1 MIKKEDK
8 LVIRG
13 AKTHN
18 LKNISLSIPK
28 NKLVV
33 FTGVSGSGK
42 SSLAFDTIYSEGQR
56 RYVESLMSYA
66 RQFLGVMDK
75 PDVESI
81 DGISPAIAIDQKTI
95 SKNPRST
102 VGTITEIYD
111 YLRILF
117 VHSGTPYCPNGH
129 GKIESQSVSNIV
141 ERVKQLQGS
150 VMILAPLIVARKG
163 EHRGV
168 LQEAANSG
176 FLRVRMNGISM
187 LLDEALS
194 ITLDPQKKHTID
206 IVVDRME
213 IDDEVD
219 EVRLFDSLET
229 ALKIGKGVVCISQQ
243 EDESEAPD
251 IVYSE
256 NLACHQCGFSMRDIE
271 PRSFSFNS
279 PYGACDKCSGLGSQ
293 MEVDPALVMPNEN
306 LSLAEGAVKPWSSTT
321 AQNPG
326 RQGWYYLM
334 LQRMTSRYNI
344 DVNVPVKQLSQK
356 VKDLILYGGD
366 EFEGVVQNLERRH
379 KATDSEW
386 MRGEIEKY
394 MNITDCPEC
403 SGMRL
408 RPESLSVRINDLNI
422 YEISCKS
429 ISAAQKFFTDF
440 SEDPSLSKSQKAIV
454 QPILKEIISR
464 LGFLEKVGLEYL
476 TLNRASA
483 TLSGGEGQRIR
494 LATQLGSRLSGVFY
508 ILDEP
513 SIGLHSRD
521 QKRLV
526 DTMKELRDL
535 GNSVL
540 VVEHDELTIREA
552 DWIVDI
558 GPGAGK
564 YGGEVLFEGTPQQL
578 LRSRCL
584 TGQYLSGKKKVE
596 GISVIEQKKK
606 SIPRHIQRKSEEKK
620 GKMKEC
626 ITIQGAREHNLKDI
640 DVVVPLNKFV
650 VVSGV
655 SGSGKS
661 SLVNDILAKYVLRE
675 LHNAHT
681 IPGEH
686 SSIQGL
692 EYINKAIVID
702 QAPIG
707 RTPRSN
713 PATYTGVFS
722 NIRELFAS
730 TQEAKARGYLA
741 GRFSFNVKGG
751 RCEVCSGGGVK
762 KIEMFFLP
770 DVYVE
775 CDACDGRR
783 YNKEALDILYNGKN
797 IADVLDMTIE
807 EAYSFFENIPFIATK
822 LDVLRRVGLGYIEL
836 GQGAPSLSGGEAQ
849 RVKLATE
856 LARRDTG
863 KTLYILDEPTTGM
876 HFEDVNNLLGV
887 LKGLVR
893 LGNSVLV
900 IEHNID
906 MIQNA
911 DWIIDLGP
919 GGGDAGGTL
928 VAQGT
933 PSDIAKEKASE
944 TGAFLVQR

>member
-1 MIKKEDK
+1 MTNKKDQ

-18 LKNISLSIPK
+18 LNNVSLSVPK

-117 VHSGTPYCPNGH
+117 VHIGVPYCPNGH
-129 GKIESQSVSNIV
+129 GKIESQQVSNIV
-141 ERVKQLQGS
+141 ERIEKLKGRII
-150 VMILAPLIVARKG
+150 ILAPLISNRKG

-168 LQEAANSG
+168 LEEIAKGG
-176 FLRVRMNGISM
+176 FLRVRLDGDIM
-187 LLDEALS
+187 LLEEALALVLDQQRKHS
-194 ITLDPQKKHTID
+194 IDV
-206 IVVDRME
+206 VVDRIE
-213 IDDEVD
+213 IDKDVD
-219 EVRLFDSLET
+219 DIRLLDSIET
-229 ALKIGKGVVCISQQ
+229 ALKIGKGILNVAQ
-243 EDESEAPD
+243 EDKESSQD

-256 NLACHQCGFSMRDIE
+256 HLACNQCGFSMREIE

-279 PYGACDKCSGLGSQ
+279 PYGACVKCSGIGTQ
-293 MEVDPALVMPNEN
+293 AEVDPSLVVPNDN
-306 LSLAEGAVKPWSSTT
+306 LSLEEGAVRPWHTT
-321 AQNPG
+321 TMQGSG
-326 RQGWYYLM
+326 RQGSYYLM
-334 LQRMTSRYNI
+334 LKRLASKYNI
-344 DVNVPVKQLSQK
+344 NTLIAFKKLS
-356 VKDLILYGGD
+356 KDIQNIIFYGD
-366 EFEGVVQNLERRH
+366 EEYEGVVQNLERRY
-379 KATDSEW
+379 KETDSEW
-386 MRGEIEKY
+386 MRNEIEKY
-394 MNITDCPEC
+394 MNIQDCSEC
-403 SGMRL
+403 NGMRL
-408 RPESLSVRINDLNI
+408 KPESLSVFIDSKNI
-422 YEISCKS
+422 YQITDKS
-429 ISAAQKFFTDF
+429 ISNACKFFD
-440 SEDPSLSKSQKAIV
+440 DLLNNPSISKSQKMIIEPIV
-454 QPILKEIISR
+454 KEITER
-464 LGFLEKVGLEYL
+464 LNFLSKVGLDYL
-476 TLNRASA
+476 TLNRMSA

-521 QKRLV
+521 QQRLIN
-526 DTMKELRDL
+526 TMKELRDL

-540 VVEHDELTIREA
+540 VVEHDKLTIMNA

-564 YGGEVLFEGTPQQL
+564 YGGNILFEGSPKDL
-578 LRSRCL
+578 LKSDTL
-584 TGQYLSGKKKVE
+584 TGKYLSGRKTVE
-596 GISVIEQKKK
+596 GNFVIKSKRKNIPIYESKK
-606 SIPRHIQRKSEEKK
+606 SNN
-620 GKMKEC
+620 KEY
-626 ITIQGAREHNLKDI
+626 ITIIGASENNLKNI
-640 DVVVPLNKFV
+640 DVKIPLNKFV
-650 VVSGV
+650 SVVGV

-661 SLVNDILAKYVLRE
+661 SLINDILAKYVLRE

-681 IPGEH
+681 VPGEH
-686 SSIQGL
+686 KRIEGIQH
-692 EYINKAIVID
+692 INKAIVID
-702 QAPIG
+702 QSPIG

-713 PATYTGVFS
+713 SATYTGVFS
-722 NIRELFAS
+722 NIRDLFSS
-730 TQEAKARGYLA
+730 TQEANIRGYSS

-751 RCEVCSGGGVK
+751 RCEVCRGGGVQ

-775 CDACDGRR
+775 CDVCAGQR
-783 YNKEALDILYNGKN
+783 YNKDVLEVKYNGKN
-797 IADVLDMTIE
+797 IADVLNMTIE
-807 EAYSFFENIPFIATK
+807 DAYTFFENIPSIATK

-887 LKGLVR
+887 LNGLVD
-893 LGNSVLV
+893 LGNSVLI

-906 MIQNA
+906 VIKNS
-911 DWIIDLGP
+911 DWVVELGP
-919 GGGDAGGTL
+919 EGGDKGGEIIS
-928 VAQGT
+928 QGT
-933 PSDIAKEKASE
+933 PDDIKQCKTSP
-944 TGAFLVQR
+944 TGKFL